1 MSGQRVV
8 PIQPPSG
15 PYIVPD
21 YPPSCHTV
29 NTWSNGHQEVIKGP
43 KNWCQMVRYLPTAQ
57 VSLERWKIN
66 TLCFMSGWCDYWKYK
81 RHSLFCNEKNKQLI
95 SFLKALFGL
104 YFWSIYRVFF
114 PPQNLLPHRPLSGF
128 NFFRF
133 SKLWIFLYFFHLVFK
148 GFAIYINVKE
158 DFSPGVIEFWDYSV
172 NSYFYVRH
180 SVRSSLHISPKNL
193 QSGPRVVIMVL
204 NTQCYQCL

>member
-66 TLCFMSGWCDYWKYK
+66 TLYFMSGWCDYWKCK

-114 PPQNLLPHRPLSGF
+114 PSQNLLPHRPLSGF

-133 SKLWIFLYFFHLVFK
+133 SKLWIFLYFFS
-148 GFAIYINVKE
+148 
-158 DFSPGVIEFWDYSV
+158 FSIQGICNLHQCQRRLFTRGYWILRLFSEFILLCTTQCKIEFTYQSQKP
-172 NSYFYVRH
+172 
-180 SVRSSLHISPKNL
+180 PKW
-193 QSGPRVVIMVL
+193 S
-204 NTQCYQCL
+204 

>member
-1 MSGQRVV
+1 MQRKEQTTDF
-8 PIQPPSG
+8 IS
-15 PYIVPD
+15 
-21 YPPSCHTV
+21 
-29 NTWSNGHQEVIKGP
+29 KG
-43 KNWCQMVRYLPTAQ
+43 
-57 VSLERWKIN
+57 
-66 TLCFMSGWCDYWKYK
+66 
-81 RHSLFCNEKNKQLI
+81 
-95 SFLKALFGL
+95 SFWLVFL
-104 YFWSIYRVFF
+104 IYRVFF
-114 PPQNLLPHRPLSGF
+114 PSQNLLPHRPLSGF

-193 QSGPRVVIMVL
+193 QSGPRVVIIVL
-204 NTQCYQCL
+204 NTQWYQCLWLTMWFHEKKSKETLETTKSLILLYNIGSRFQKWPKIAKKTDLSIAICSIFIGMVYFEWYLANPHVKAVQEMCGKGGQRVI

>member
-29 NTWSNGHQEVIKGP
+29 NTWSNGHQEVIRGP
-43 KNWCQMVRYLPTAQ
+43 KNWCQMARYLPTAQ

-66 TLCFMSGWCDYWKYK
+66 TLYFMSGWCDYWKCK

-104 YFWSIYRVFF
+104 YFWSIE
-114 PPQNLLPHRPLSGF
+114 
-128 NFFRF
+128 
-133 SKLWIFLYFFHLVFK
+133 YFFDFK
-148 GFAIYINVKE
+148 IFCNTGLYQDLISLDFQNCGF
-158 DFSPGVIEFWDYSV
+158 FSFSIQGICNLHQCQRRLFTRGYWILRLFSEFI
-172 NSYFYVRH
+172 
-180 SVRSSLHISPKNL
+180 LL
-193 QSGPRVVIMVL
+193 CT
-204 NTQCYQCL
+204 TQCKIELTYQSQKPPKRS